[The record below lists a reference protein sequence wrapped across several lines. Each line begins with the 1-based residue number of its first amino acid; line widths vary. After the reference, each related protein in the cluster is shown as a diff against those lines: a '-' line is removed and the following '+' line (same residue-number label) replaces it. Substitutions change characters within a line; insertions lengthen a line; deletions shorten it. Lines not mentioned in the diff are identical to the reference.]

1 MPALILGAG
10 GAARAIIYALLQA
23 GVPEIILTNR
33 TAQRADQLA
42 KEFGNKLCT
51 ISWATKEQAL
61 SRCGLLVN
69 STSLGMTGKPA
80 LEINIDTLPPQA
92 VVYDIV
98 YAPLETELLKAARQ
112 KGLEAVDGL
121 GMLLHQAVPGFE
133 KWFGTR
139 PQVTEALYEKVVQD
153 LNQPK
158 AEP

>member
-1 MPALILGAG
+1 
-10 GAARAIIYALLQA
+10 
-23 GVPEIILTNR
+23 
-33 TAQRADQLA
+33 
-42 KEFGNKLCT
+42 
-51 ISWATKEQAL
+51 
-61 SRCGLLVN
+61 
-69 STSLGMTGKPA
+69 MTGKPA